1 MIDLRSDT
9 VTTPTEAMWL
19 AMNNATLGDDTL
31 EGDQTVARLE
41 SLAATLTGKPA
52 ALFVTSGTMGNV
64 ISALTHNQRGGLE
77 AIVDSQAHMLLSEA
91 GGLSCLAGLF
101 CNPITSRQG
110 EMDLQQ
116 LRMKLRGSYS
126 RYGGPTAL
134 VCMETSHNHSGG
146 SVLSDDYLQEVS
158 RLSRDA
164 GVPVH
169 IDGARVCNAAVAS
182 GRTLKEIAS
191 FADSMT
197 FCLSKGLSAPMG
209 SVLVGDD
216 AFIHRA
222 RTFRRMVGG
231 GLRQAGIMAAAGIV
245 ALEQGIPR
253 LEEDHL
259 TAQMIWQ
266 QLRDI
271 NPSLVSE
278 LPPQTNI
285 LQITPGTEN
294 HEDTEQFIHRLEQNQ
309 VQCRAAR
316 PGVLR
321 LVTHRHITP
330 QHIPQI
336 IDAFRN
342 CHGLTQTFS
351 HLK

>member
-9 VTTPTEAMWL
+9 VTTPTEAMWQ
-19 AMNNATLGDDTL
+19 AMREATLGDDTL
-31 EGDQTVARLE
+31 EGDPTVARLE
-41 SLAATLTGKPA
+41 TLAAKLTGKPA

-101 CNPITSRQG
+101 CNAITSHRG

-116 LRMKLRGSYS
+116 LKIKLRGSYS

-146 SVLSDDYLQEVS
+146 SVLSNDYLHEVS
-158 RLSRDA
+158 RLSREA

-182 GRTLKEIAS
+182 GRSLEEIAS
-191 FADSMT
+191 CADSIT

-209 SVLVGDD
+209 SVLAGDE
-216 AFIHRA
+216 AFIQRA

-253 LEEDHL
+253 LEEDHK

-266 QLRDI
+266 ELRHY

-278 LPPQTNI
+278 FPPQTNI
-285 LQITPGTEN
+285 LQVTLCTESQD
-294 HEDTEQFIHRLEQNQ
+294 ETEQFIRKLERNN
-309 VQCRAAR
+309 VLCRAAR

-321 LVTHRHITP
+321 LVTHRHINL
-330 QHIPQI
+330 QQVPQI
-336 IDAFRN
+336 VAAFRH
-342 CHGLTQTFS
+342 CLEMS
-351 HLK
+351 H

>member
-19 AMNNATLGDDTL
+19 AMRSATLGDDTL
-31 EGDQTVARLE
+31 EGDPTVNRLE
-41 SLAATLTGKPA
+41 TLAAKLTGKSA

-101 CNPITSRQG
+101 CNAITSHRG

-116 LRMKLRGSYS
+116 LKTKLRGSYS

-146 SVLSDDYLQEVS
+146 SVLSDDYLREVS
-158 RLSRDA
+158 RLSREA

-182 GRTLKEIAS
+182 GRSLKEIAS
-191 FADSMT
+191 CADSIT
-197 FCLSKGLSAPMG
+197 FCLSKGLGAPMG
-209 SVLVGDD
+209 SVLAGDE
-216 AFIHRA
+216 AFIQRA

-253 LEEDHL
+253 LEEDHK
-259 TAQMIWQ
+259 TAQLIWQ
-266 QLRDI
+266 ELRHYK
-271 NPSLVSE
+271 PSLVSE

-285 LQITPGTEN
+285 LQVTPGTESQD
-294 HEDTEQFIHRLEQNQ
+294 ETERFIRRLEQNNML
-309 VQCRAAR
+309 CRAAR

-321 LVTHRHITP
+321 LVTHRHINL
-330 QHIPQI
+330 QHVPQI
-336 IDAFRN
+336 VSAFR
-342 CHGLTQTFS
+342 HSLETS
-351 HLK
+351 Y